1 MSVDLATVF
10 RPEFLL
16 IEMTSRCNLR
26 CRYCQKAEDAW
37 NAMPGRDQDLPD
49 AIKVKVG
56 ETLAAIPFGMIQLT
70 GVGEFTYRDD
80 WVQSLREL
88 NAYGRPI
95 ALICNFAKVFD
106 KDELDALLTVQH
118 LMISVDT
125 TDPVVLRT
133 VRKAVSFSTINLNLV
148 RLRMRA
154 KQRGVPLPFIKINAV
169 LYRENLTTIEEMAY
183 FAIEHRVNEMQFE
196 RMYTRLEPPTD
207 ISKATP
213 AEAAE
218 GLRQLDIAS
227 RALKREGLGAT
238 FHGDLIQT
246 LAELL

>member
-1 MSVDLATVF
+1 MSFNLANVF
-10 RPEFLL
+10 LPEFLL

-26 CRYCQKAEDAW
+26 CRYCQKADDAW
-37 NAMPGRDQDLPD
+37 NAIPGRDQDLPPD
-49 AIKVKVG
+49 IKVKIG
-56 ETLAAIPFGMIQLT
+56 ETLAEIPFGMIQLT

-88 NAYGRPI
+88 TAYSRPV
-95 ALICNFAKVFD
+95 ALISNFAKIFD
-106 KDELDALLTVQH
+106 KEELDALLTLRH
-118 LMISVDT
+118 LMVSVDT
-125 TDPVVLRT
+125 TDPAVLRS

-169 LYRENLTTIEEMAY
+169 LYRENLTTIEEVAY

-196 RMYTRLEPPTD
+196 RMYSRLEPPTD
-207 ISKATP
+207 IASATP

-218 GLRQLDIAS
+218 GLRQLQAAS
-227 RALKREGLGAT
+227 LALKREGIASSL
-238 FHGDLIQT
+238 HGDLVQT
-246 LAELL
+246 LEGIA